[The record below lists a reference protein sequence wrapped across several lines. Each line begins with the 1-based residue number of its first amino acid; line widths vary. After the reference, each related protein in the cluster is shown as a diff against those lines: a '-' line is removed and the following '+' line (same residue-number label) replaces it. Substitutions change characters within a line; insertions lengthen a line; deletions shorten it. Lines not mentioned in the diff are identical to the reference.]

1 MTLLK
6 SSEEG
11 NMFRVYDKINDYEY
25 ARGNTIEELINNWNE
40 QVEEK
45 FSWILET
52 ENTQDFY
59 NSVTEKCYRIE
70 NIYQIMDIVNNVEVN
85 DLKLYKD
92 KEVYNE
98 I

>member
-1 MTLLK
+1 
-6 SSEEG
+6 
-11 NMFRVYDKINDYEY
+11 MFRIYDKVNDFEY
-25 ARGNTIEELINNWNE
+25 ARGATIEQLIDNWNNNA
-40 QVEEK
+40 EEN
-45 FSWILET
+45 FSWILE
-52 ENTQDFY
+52 NGDSQDFY
-59 NSVTEKCYRIE
+59 NSVIEQCYRIE

>member
-1 MTLLK
+1 
-6 SSEEG
+6 
-11 NMFRVYDKINDYEY
+11 MFRVYDKINQFTY
-25 ARGNTIEELINNWNE
+25 ARGNTIDKLIEDWNNKAENNF
-40 QVEEK
+40 Q
-45 FSWILET
+45 WILEI
-52 ENTQDFY
+52 ENTEDFY

>member
-1 MTLLK
+1 
-6 SSEEG
+6 
-11 NMFRVYDKINDYEY
+11 MFRVYDKINQFTY
-25 ARGNTIEELINNWNE
+25 ARGNTIDELIEDWNNKAENNF
-40 QVEEK
+40 Q
-45 FSWILET
+45 WILEI
-52 ENTQDFY
+52 ENTEDFY

>member
-1 MTLLK
+1 
-6 SSEEG
+6 
-11 NMFRVYDKINDYEY
+11 MFRIYDKINDYEY
-25 ARGNTIEELINNWNE
+25 AQGATIRELIKDWNNNA
-40 QVEEK
+40 EEK
-45 FSWILET
+45 FSWILEN
-52 ENTQDFY
+52 EHCQDFY
-59 NSVTEKCYRIE
+59 NKVTEKCYRIE

>member
-1 MTLLK
+1 
-6 SSEEG
+6 
-11 NMFRVYDKINDYEY
+11 MFRIYDKINDCEY
-25 ARGNTIEELINNWNE
+25 AWGETITELIDNWNDYSKHNF
-40 QVEEK
+40 Q
-45 FSWILET
+45 WILENDNN
-52 ENTQDFY
+52 EDFY
-59 NSVTEKCYRIE
+59 NKVTEKCYRIE

>member
-1 MTLLK
+1 MYK
-6 SSEEG
+6 I
-11 NMFRVYDKINDYEY
+11 YDKINQFTY
-25 ARGNTIEELINNWNE
+25 ARGNTIDELIEDWNNKAENNF
-40 QVEEK
+40 Q
-45 FSWILET
+45 WILET
-52 ENTQDFY
+52 ENTEDFY

>member
-1 MTLLK
+1 
-6 SSEEG
+6 
-11 NMFRVYDKINDYEY
+11 MFRVYDKINQFTY
-25 ARGNTIEELINNWNE
+25 ARGNTIDELIEDWNNKAENNF
-40 QVEEK
+40 Q
-45 FSWILET
+45 WILEI
-52 ENTQDFY
+52 ENTEDFY

-92 KEVYNE
+92 KEAYNE

>member
-1 MTLLK
+1 
-6 SSEEG
+6 
-11 NMFRVYDKINDYEY
+11 MFRIYDKINDFEY
-25 ARGNTIEELINNWNE
+25 ARGITVQQLIDNWNNNAK
-40 QVEEK
+40 EK
-45 FSWILET
+45 FSWILEQ
-52 ENTQDFY
+52 ENNQDFY
-59 NSVTEKCYRIE
+59 NKVTEKCYRIE

>member
-1 MTLLK
+1 
-6 SSEEG
+6 
-11 NMFRVYDKINDYEY
+11 MFRIYDKINDFEY
-25 ARGNTIEELINNWNE
+25 ARGATIEQLIDNWNNNA
-40 QVEEK
+40 EEN

-52 ENTQDFY
+52 EGTKDFY
-59 NSVTEKCYRIE
+59 NSAIEQCYRIE

>member
-1 MTLLK
+1 
-6 SSEEG
+6 
-11 NMFRVYDKINDYEY
+11 MFSVYDKINDYEY
-25 ARGNTIEELINNWNE
+25 AWGETITELIDNWNDYSRHNF
-40 QVEEK
+40 Q
-45 FSWILET
+45 WILEN
-52 ENTQDFY
+52 ENCEDFY

-70 NIYQIMDIVNNVEVN
+70 NIYQIMNIVNNVEVN